1 MRAYTVAAVA
11 VTLKVPAKWIDNVLS
26 HHSVHGVIQAR
37 QGVTRRLSPQ
47 AVTILAIALQLV
59 RSASLP
65 LSRALDIAQR
75 AVQAGTPE
83 ARVQLSPSVGL
94 VVDTSAIRTET
105 SARLA
110 EAVEIAPRPRRGRPP
125 G

>member
-37 QGVTRRLSPQ
+37 QGVARRLSPQ
-47 AVTILAIALQLV
+47 AVTTLEIALQLV
-59 RSASLP
+59 RWASLP
-65 LSRALDIAQR
+65 LSRALDIAQKV
-75 AVQAGTPE
+75 VQTGTSE
-83 ARVQLSPSVGL
+83 ATVPISPSVTL
-94 VVDTSAIRTET
+94 VVDAAAIRAEM

-125 G
+125 R

>member
-26 HHSVHGVIQAR
+26 HHSVLGVLQAR
-37 QGVTRRLSPQ
+37 QGVARRLSPQ
-47 AVTILAIALQLV
+47 AVTVLAIALQLV

-65 LSRALDIAQR
+65 LSRALGIAHEVVR
-75 AVQAGTPE
+75 TDTPE
-83 ARVQLSPSVGL
+83 ARVQLSRSVTL
-94 VVDTSAIRTET
+94 VVDTSAIRMDT

-110 EAVEIAPRPRRGRPP
+110 HAVEIAPKPRRGRPP
-125 G
+125 R